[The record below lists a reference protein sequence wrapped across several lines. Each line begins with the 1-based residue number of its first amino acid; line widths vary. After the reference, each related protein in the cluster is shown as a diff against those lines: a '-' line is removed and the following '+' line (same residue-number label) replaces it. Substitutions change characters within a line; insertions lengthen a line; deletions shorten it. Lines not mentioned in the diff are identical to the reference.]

1 MGARQQPS
9 QGETCTWAL
18 LTAAAELEQVQ
29 LDDALEI
36 LILMAAENDPRF
48 DRAAARW
55 VGRLVAE
62 TPIGLAD
69 GRYAIALVERLPQC
83 LRRCGASHVGASND
97 QRPRRGGRAALII
110 AGLSRDLS
118 PARRCAERGAAA
130 FVEDLLGAAS
140 KPVRRRCA
148 VRRRAGGAS

>member
-1 MGARQQPS
+1 VSIKGSPYARFQR
-9 QGETCTWAL
+9 AL
-18 LTAAAELEQVQ
+18 QTRKLSIVLAAASELEAIQ

-55 VGRLVAE
+55 VGRLLSE

-83 LRRCGASHVGASND
+83 SETLWR
-97 QRPRRGGRAALII
+97 L
-110 AGLSRDLS
+110 
-118 PARRCAERGAAA
+118 ARRR
-130 FVEDLLGAAS
+130 
-140 KPVRRRCA
+140 
-148 VRRRAGGAS
+148 

>member
-1 MGARQQPS
+1 MEPLWKRWPHIAQACAESAKSTCEHPFVSIKGSPYARFQR
-9 QGETCTWAL
+9 AL
-18 LTAAAELEQVQ
+18 QTRKLSIVLAAASELEAIQ

-55 VGRLVAE
+55 VGRLLSE

-83 LRRCGASHVGASND
+83 CETLWR
-97 QRPRRGGRAALII
+97 L
-110 AGLSRDLS
+110 
-118 PARRCAERGAAA
+118 ARRR
-130 FVEDLLGAAS
+130 
-140 KPVRRRCA
+140 
-148 VRRRAGGAS
+148 